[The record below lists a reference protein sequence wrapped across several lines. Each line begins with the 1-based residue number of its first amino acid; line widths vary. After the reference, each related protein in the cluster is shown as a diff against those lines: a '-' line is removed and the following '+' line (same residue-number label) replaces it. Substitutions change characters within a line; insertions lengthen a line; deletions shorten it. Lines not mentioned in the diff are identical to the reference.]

1 MGDKTEKATPKKR
14 RDERKKGHVFM
25 SKDAVTVVSLFAAVL
40 ILRLTFAASAER
52 MAAFLAS
59 CFELIRGDIIPAPTN
74 NLFFLSVGVLASVC
88 GPMMAAVILAV
99 VAATMAQTKML
110 VSFELIK
117 PKFSKLSPLKG
128 IKNLFSLKSLVMT
141 GMNLL
146 KIILLLL
153 IVYASL
159 RDMIGVAERYMY
171 ADLQGAVSH
180 ILEAIFS
187 MLLRV
192 GMAFT
197 VLAAIDFMY
206 QWFHFEKEMRMSK
219 QEIKEE
225 YKQTEGDPQIKGR
238 IRQLQRQMSQ
248 ARMMQQVPKSD
259 VVVRNPTHVAV
270 ALRYHIGED
279 AAPVVLAMGA
289 DHLAMK
295 IVEVAESNDIT
306 VIENVALARAM
317 YAECELNQPIPPT
330 LYEAVAEVMVYLYK
344 LGRLEA

>member
-1 MGDKTEKATPKKR
+1 
-14 RDERKKGHVFM
+14 M

-40 ILRLTFAASAER
+40 ILRLTFAASAEK
-52 MAAFLAS
+52 MAEFLTS
-59 CFELIRGDIIPAPTN
+59 CFELIRGDIIPAPTS
-74 NLFFLSVGVLASVC
+74 NLFFLSVGVLASIC
-88 GPMMAAVILAV
+88 GPMMAVIILATV
-99 VAATMAQTKML
+99 VATMAQTKLL

-117 PKFSKLSPLKG
+117 PKFSKINPLKG
-128 IKNLFSLKSLVMT
+128 LKNLFSLKSLVMT

-159 RDMIGVAERYMY
+159 RELFGIAERYMY
-171 ADLQGAVSH
+171 ADLRDAIKH
-180 ILEAIFS
+180 LLESIFS

-225 YKQTEGDPQIKGR
+225 YKQIEGDPQIKGR
-238 IRQLQRQMSQ
+238 IRQLQRQMAQS
-248 ARMMQQVPKSD
+248 RMMSQVPQSD
-259 VVVRNPTHVAV
+259 VIIRNPTHVAV

-279 AAPVVLAMGA
+279 VAPVVLAMGA
-289 DHLAMK
+289 DYLAMK
-295 IVEVAESNDIT
+295 IVEVAESNDIII
-306 VIENVALARAM
+306 IENVTLARAI
-317 YAECELNQPIPPT
+317 YAECALNQPIPPT